1 MKTVGLHRICTVL
14 ALFVASAQV
23 TAAESATM
31 TGGWEASLS
40 PSIQQSA
47 NKSAFVFQ
55 LEGSY
60 KLTTA
65 SKGDTYFLLKCV
77 GLEVVT
83 QVNANES
90 TAAGTG
96 RCELKDK
103 SGEKLLAAMES
114 AADGF
119 TLRVDGGTGKW
130 ALASGKLVSKEVFTV
145 ESATLLKAYSNMQG
159 EITLAK

>member
-1 MKTVGLHRICTVL
+1 MRKIDSHRIYAVL
-14 ALFVASAQV
+14 ALFAASAHV
-23 TAAESATM
+23 AAAESATM

-47 NKSAFVFQ
+47 NRSAFVFQ

-77 GLEVVT
+77 GLDVVT
-83 QVNANES
+83 QVNTNES
-90 TAAGTG
+90 SATGTG
-96 RCELKDK
+96 RCELKGK
-103 SGEKLLAAMES
+103 SGEKLLAAMETT
-114 AADGF
+114 ADGF
-119 TLRVDGGTGKW
+119 TLHIDGGTGKW
-130 ALASGKLVSKEVFTV
+130 AQASGRLVSKETFTV

-159 EITLAK
+159 EITFPK